1 MSTYGNRMLN
11 NRAEFYLKRLI
22 WMLCFILP
30 LLNRPAAYSEIVPP
44 GPARAAA
51 SETAAAFQSALDALQ
66 QEYGFPGA
74 TAACV
79 RRDGTS
85 AVAAAG
91 VADRETGAPMTVR
104 ARMLAASIGKSFVAA
119 TVLALV
125 SEGRL
130 ALDVPV
136 SKWLGDRP
144 WFSRLPNQR
153 DITLRHLLTHSAG
166 LPDHVHSERFAAAV
180 RRRRPVENNP
190 FTPPDLIGFVVDR
203 PPLFAAGKGWAY
215 TDTGYILIG
224 LVIEAVIQR
233 DCFAEIKARF
243 LTPQRL
249 TLTTAADR
257 RALPGLVAGYTTRDN
272 AFGFPSKTT
281 TAAGVLAW
289 HPGLEWTGGGLV
301 SNALDLARWGA
312 ALFGGNA
319 MPGDYRIDLLD
330 SIPIGP
336 EPADIQYGAGIA
348 VCRGGPFGPV
358 YGHRGWIPGYTS
370 SLQYY
375 ADHGIT
381 IAFQINTDIGML
393 DESRPIIKN
402 METRLAAVLVTAA
415 RRSASDGLH

>member
-1 MSTYGNRMLN
+1 MLPYVKRILN
-11 NRAEFYLKRLI
+11 SRTGFYLKRLM
-22 WMLCFILP
+22 WMLCFTLP
-30 LLNRPAAYSEIVPP
+30 LLNPPPAFSEIGPL

-51 SETAAAFQSALDALQ
+51 PETAAAFQAALDALQ

-79 RRDGTS
+79 LQDGTS
-85 AVAAAG
+85 TVAAAG

-130 ALDVPV
+130 DLDVPV
-136 SKWLGDRP
+136 SKWLGNRP
-144 WFSRLPNQR
+144 WFSRLPNHR

-180 RRRRPVENNP
+180 RRRWPAETNP
-190 FTPPDLIGFVVDR
+190 FAPQDLIGFVVDR
-203 PPLFAAGKGWAY
+203 PPLFAAGRGWAY

-224 LVIEAVIQR
+224 LVIEAVIQH
-233 DCFAEIKARF
+233 DCYAEIKARF
-243 LTPQRL
+243 LTPLGL

-257 RALPGLVAGYTTRDN
+257 RALPGLVAGYTTMDN

-319 MPGDYRIDLLD
+319 MPGAYRIDLLD

-336 EPADIQYGAGIA
+336 EPADIRYGAGIA
-348 VCRGGPFGPV
+348 VYRGGPFGPV

-370 SLQYY
+370 SLQHY

-381 IAFQINTDIGML
+381 IAFQINTDIGTF
-393 DESRPIIKN
+393 DESRPLIEN

-415 RRSASDGLH
+415 RRSTPDGLH